1 MIDKELFNATIN
13 EDVNLLK
20 TLINQNQNI
29 NTIDEL
35 SGENLLFKM
44 ISFNNE
50 EMANILI
57 ELGADV
63 NNSNNTG
70 KTILMEAASR
80 GLSTKFIKKL
90 IKYGAD
96 TEKIDNF
103 GGNVLWWT
111 ENRSTINFLK
121 SLGIKL
127 KKKISYIQSNTEF
140 FEDYFIVKKPLSNIF
155 G

>member
-1 MIDKELFNATIN
+1 MIDKELFNAVVN
-13 EDVNLLK
+13 EDTK
-20 TLINQNQNI
+20 LIKKLIEQGKDLNS
-29 NTIDEL
+29 IDEL

-44 ISFNNE
+44 ISFSNE
-50 EMANILI
+50 EMADLLI
-57 ELGADV
+57 ELGANV

-96 TEKIDNF
+96 TQKTDNF

-111 ENRSTINFLK
+111 ENKSTINYFK

-127 KKKISYIQSNTEF
+127 KKKISYIQSDSEF
-140 FEDYFIVKKPLSNIF
+140 FEDYFIVKKSLNNIF

>member
-1 MIDKELFNATIN
+1 MIDKELFNAVVN
-13 EDVNLLK
+13 EDTK
-20 TLINQNQNI
+20 LIKKLIEQGKDLNS
-29 NTIDEL
+29 IDEL

-44 ISFNNE
+44 ISFSNE
-50 EMANILI
+50 EMADLLI
-57 ELGADV
+57 ELGANV

-96 TEKIDNF
+96 TQKTDNF

-111 ENRSTINFLK
+111 ENKSTINYFK

-127 KKKISYIQSNTEF
+127 KKKISYIQSDSEF
-140 FEDYFIVKKPLSNIF
+140 FEDYFIVKKPLNNIF